1 MCHLIPQFLPKEPNH
16 PRHSMNI
23 EKYVSVVERFF
34 RNGYAFLIS
43 REGAGEDATEQ
54 KQHGNKIK
62 KTTLRLSQDYSRKHY
77 TASECGRTRQGD
89 LQNVNHIIAV
99 FI

>member
-1 MCHLIPQFLPKEPNH
+1 MSHLIPQFLPKEPNH

-62 KTTLRLSQDYSRKHY
+62 KKLFVSHRTIPENTTQPLNVAEPGRVTSR
-77 TASECGRTRQGD
+77 T
-89 LQNVNHIIAV
+89 
-99 FI
+99 